1 MYIMK
6 LRPAFKDYL
15 WGGTRL
21 RDDYGLKCDLD
32 IIAEGWMLSCHKDG
46 NSTIENGEHKGLT
59 LREAIEKSD
68 NSLVGTNAE
77 GFTDFPILIKLIDAK
92 QNLSIQVHPDDEY
105 ALKVEH
111 EFGKTEMWYV
121 VDCEDGAYLY
131 YGFKEE
137 ISKEQFKSAVEN
149 NTLTDILNKVEVRKG
164 DCFFIESGTV
174 HAIGAGLL
182 IAEIQQNSNT
192 TYRVYDYGR
201 IGADGKPRELHTEK
215 ALEVT
220 VTAPPKYPVLHST
233 DESETTLADCKYFK
247 VKKHNVGAN
256 CIHPH
261 SIEINV
267 DGASFSSLLCV
278 KGQCTVGDIEIKAGE
293 CVFIPAN
300 FGNVIISGNA
310 ELLESRV

>member
-6 LRPAFKDYL
+6 LHPAFKDYL

-21 RDDYGLKCDLD
+21 RDDYGLECNLD

-46 NSTIENGEHKGLT
+46 NSTIENGEYKGLT
-59 LREAIEKSD
+59 LREAIEKSET
-68 NSLVGTNAE
+68 SLIGTNAE
-77 GFTDFPILIKLIDAK
+77 GFPDFPILIKLIDAK

-105 ALKVEH
+105 AQKVEG

-137 ISKEQFKSAVEN
+137 ISKAQFKEAIEN
-149 NTLTDILNKVEVRKG
+149 NTLTNILNKVEVKKG

-201 IGADGKPRELHTEK
+201 VGADGKPRELHTEK
-215 ALEVT
+215 ALDVT
-220 VTAPPKYPVLHST
+220 VTALPKYPVLH
-233 DESETTLADCKYFK
+233 DNKEVETTLAECKYFK
-247 VKKHNVGAN
+247 VKKHSINGN
-256 CIHPH
+256 
-261 SIEINV
+261 IEINV
-267 DGASFSSLLCV
+267 DTTSFSSLLCV
-278 KGQCTVGDIEIKAGE
+278 EGQCTVGDVPIKAGE

-300 FGNVIISGNA
+300 MGSVVVSGNA
-310 ELLESRV
+310 ILLESRV

>member
-6 LRPAFKDYL
+6 LKPAFKDYL

-21 RDDYGLKCDLD
+21 RDDFKLECDLD

-46 NSTIENGEHKGLT
+46 NSVIENGDFKGLT
-59 LREAIEKSD
+59 LREAIEKSE
-68 NSLVGTNAE
+68 NSLIGTNAE
-77 GFTDFPILIKLIDAK
+77 NFENFPILIKLIDAK

-105 ALKVEH
+105 ALKVEN

-137 ISKEQFKSAVEN
+137 ISKEQFKEAIEN
-149 NTLTDILNKVEVRKG
+149 NTLTDILNKVEVKKG

-201 IGADGKPRELHTEK
+201 VGADGKPRELHTQK

-220 VTAPPKYPVLHST
+220 VTAPPKHPVLHAT
-233 DESETTLADCKYFK
+233 DDSKTTLANCKYFK
-247 VKKHNVGAN
+247 VKKHNVNGN
-256 CIHPH
+256 V
-261 SIEINV
+261 EINV
-267 DGASFSSLLCV
+267 DETSFSSLLCV
-278 KGQCTVGDIEIKAGE
+278 KGQCTVGDVEVNAGE
-293 CVFIPAN
+293 CVFIPAS
-300 FGNVIISGNA
+300 FGSIIISGNA

>member
-6 LRPAFKDYL
+6 LQPAFKDYL

-21 RDDYGLKCDLD
+21 RDSYGLKCDLE

-46 NSTIENGEHKGLT
+46 NSVVTNGKFAGLT
-59 LREAIEKSD
+59 LREAIEQSET
-68 NSLVGTNAE
+68 SLIGTNAE
-77 GFTDFPILIKLIDAK
+77 DFSDFPILIKLIDAK

-105 ALKVEH
+105 AQKVEG

-121 VDCEDGAYLY
+121 VDCDEGAYLY
-131 YGFKEE
+131 YGFKEN
-137 ISKEQFKSAVEN
+137 ISKAQFKEAIEN
-149 NTLTDILNKVEVRKG
+149 NTLTDILNKVEVKKG

-201 IGADGKPRELHTEK
+201 VGADGKPRELHTEK
-215 ALEVT
+215 ALDVT
-220 VTAPPKYPVLHST
+220 VTAPPKHPVLHAT
-233 DESETTLADCKYFK
+233 EKLETPLAECEYFT
-247 VKKHNVGAN
+247 VKKYNLDGN
-256 CIHPH
+256 
-261 SIEINV
+261 IEIDV
-267 DGASFSSLLCV
+267 DETSFSSLLCV
-278 KGQCTVGDIEIKAGE
+278 EGQCTIGDVEIKAGE

-300 FGNVIISGNA
+300 MGSVVVSGNA
-310 ELLESRV
+310 ILLESRV

>member
-6 LRPAFKDYL
+6 LKPAFKDYL

-21 RDDYGLKCDLD
+21 RDDYGLECDLD

-46 NSTIENGEHKGLT
+46 NSTIENGDFKGLT
-59 LREAIEKSD
+59 LKEAIEKSET
-68 NSLVGTNAE
+68 SILGTNAE
-77 GFTDFPILIKLIDAK
+77 KFEDFPILIKLIDAK
-92 QNLSIQVHPDDEY
+92 QNLSIQVHPNDEY

-121 VDCEDGAYLY
+121 VDCEKGAYLY
-131 YGFKEE
+131 YGFKNE
-137 ISKEQFKSAVEN
+137 ISKEQFKDAIEN
-149 NTLTDILNKVEVRKG
+149 NTLTDILNKVEVKKG

-201 IGADGKPRELHTEK
+201 VGADGKPRELHTEK

-220 VTAPPKYPVLHST
+220 VTAPPKYPILHAT
-233 DESETTLADCKYFK
+233 DESETTLADCKYFE
-247 VKKHNVGAN
+247 VKKHNIN
-256 CIHPH
+256 KK
-261 SIEINV
+261 IEINV
-267 DGASFSSLLCV
+267 DSTSFSSLLCV
-278 KGQCTVGDIEIKAGE
+278 EGQCTVGDVQIKAGE
-293 CVFIPAN
+293 CVFIPAS
-300 FGNVIISGNA
+300 FGSVIISGNA

>member
-6 LRPAFKDYL
+6 LKPAFKDYL

-21 RDDYGLKCDLD
+21 RDDYGLDCDLD

-46 NSTIENGEHKGLT
+46 NSVIENGKFQGLT
-59 LREAIEKSD
+59 LREAIEKSET
-68 NSLVGTNAE
+68 SIIGTNAE
-77 GFTDFPILIKLIDAK
+77 EFEDFPILIKLIDAK

-137 ISKEQFKSAVEN
+137 ISKAQFKEAIEN
-149 NTLTDILNKVEVRKG
+149 NTLTDILNKVEVKKG

-201 IGADGKPRELHTEK
+201 VGADGKPRELHTEK
-215 ALEVT
+215 ALDVT
-220 VTAPPKYPVLHST
+220 VTAPPKHPVLH
-233 DESETTLADCKYFK
+233 DNQEIETTLAECKYFE
-247 VKKHNVGAN
+247 VKKHSINGN
-256 CIHPH
+256 
-261 SIEINV
+261 IEINV
-267 DGASFSSLLCV
+267 DSTSFSSLLCV
-278 KGQCTVGDIEIKAGE
+278 EGQCTVGDVPIKAGE

-300 FGNVIISGNA
+300 MGSVIISGNA
-310 ELLESRV
+310 ILLESRV

>member
-6 LRPAFKDYL
+6 LKPAFKDYL

-21 RDDYGLKCDLD
+21 RDDFGLECDLD

-46 NSTIENGEHKGLT
+46 NSTIVNGEYEGLT
-59 LREAIEKSD
+59 LREAIEKSEA
-68 NSLVGTNAE
+68 SLVGTNAE
-77 GFTDFPILIKLIDAK
+77 IFEDFPILIKLIDAK
-92 QNLSIQVHPDDEY
+92 QNLSIQVHPNDEY
-105 ALKVEH
+105 AQKVEH

-121 VDCEDGAYLY
+121 VDCDEGAYLY

-137 ISKEQFKSAVEN
+137 IAKADFKQAIEN
-149 NTLTDILNKVEVRKG
+149 NTLTDILNKVEVKKG

-201 IGADGKPRELHTEK
+201 VGADGKPRELHTEK

-220 VTAPPKYPVLHST
+220 VTAPPTAPVLH
-233 DESETTLADCKYFK
+233 DNGDLETLLAECKYFT
-247 VKKHNVGAN
+247 VKKYTVGAN
-256 CIHPH
+256 CVRPH
-261 SIEINV
+261 NIELSV
-267 DGASFSSLLCV
+267 DNTSFSSLLCV
-278 KGQCTVGDIEIKAGE
+278 EGQATVGDVELKAGE
-293 CVFIPAN
+293 CVFIPAG
-300 FGNVIISGNA
+300 FGSVIISGNA
-310 ELLESRV
+310 TILESRV

>member
-6 LRPAFKDYL
+6 LHPAFKDYL

-21 RDDYGLKCDLD
+21 RDDYGLECNLD

-46 NSTIENGEHKGLT
+46 NSTIENGEYKGLT
-59 LREAIEKSD
+59 LREAIEKSET
-68 NSLVGTNAE
+68 SLIGTNAE
-77 GFTDFPILIKLIDAK
+77 GFPDFPILIKLIDAK

-105 ALKVEH
+105 AQKVEG

-137 ISKEQFKSAVEN
+137 ISKAQFKEAIEN
-149 NTLTDILNKVEVRKG
+149 NTLTNILNKVEVKKG

-201 IGADGKPRELHTEK
+201 VGADGKPRELHTEK
-215 ALEVT
+215 AVDVT
-220 VTAPPKYPVLHST
+220 VTTLPKYPVLH
-233 DESETTLADCKYFK
+233 DNQEIETTLAECKYFK
-247 VKKHNVGAN
+247 VKKHNVNGN
-256 CIHPH
+256 
-261 SIEINV
+261 IEINV
-267 DGASFSSLLCV
+267 DSTSFSSLLCV
-278 KGQCTVGDIEIKAGE
+278 EGQCTVGDVEIKAGE

-300 FGNVIISGNA
+300 MGSVVVSGNA
-310 ELLESRV
+310 ILLESRV